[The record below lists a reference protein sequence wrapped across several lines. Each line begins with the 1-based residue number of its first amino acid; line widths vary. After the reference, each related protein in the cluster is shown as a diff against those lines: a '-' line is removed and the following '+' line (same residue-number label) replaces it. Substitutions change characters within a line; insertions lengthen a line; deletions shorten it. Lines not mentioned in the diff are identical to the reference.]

1 MTSPGTAPAE
11 PKLPDLPPD
20 LRDAYEVLAS
30 GTAQILP
37 ADGLAERLLTARK
50 QDRPLR
56 VKLGIDP
63 SGADLTLGHA
73 VVLRKLRQFQDFGHL
88 AVLVVG
94 GFTGQVGDPSGRTST
109 RVAQSAEE
117 VIANA
122 QGYFDQVMRIL
133 HPERT
138 EVVNNADWLGT
149 MSLAGILDYT
159 RQVTV
164 AQLLER
170 DDFSRRFQARQPI
183 SLSEF
188 IYPLLQGIDSVEI
201 RADLE
206 LGGTDQTFN
215 NLVGRELQR
224 SRGQD
229 PQAVLTVP
237 LLVGT
242 DGVEKMGK
250 SLGNYIGIAEPANDQ
265 FGKLMSVP
273 DAVVGMYARLCTA
286 LHPREVEQLE
296 AQVAAGGTAANRAK
310 RAMARAVV
318 ELYHGANAA
327 AAAEERFDAVFKRRE
342 VPQDVPEHPLPEG
355 DPLHLPALL
364 VGGGLSASTSAARR
378 DIDSGAVRIDG
389 EAVAPKAYDHPRA
402 ALVGRVLASG
412 KRKAVR
418 LVETA
423 G

>member
-1 MTSPGTAPAE
+1 MSSGPAPS
-11 PKLPDLPPD
+11 PDLPPH
-20 LRDAYEVLAS
+20 LRDQHRVLAA
-30 GTAQILP
+30 GAARILP
-37 ADGLAERLLTARK
+37 RDGLAERLLAADR

-73 VVLRKLRQFQDFGHL
+73 VVLRKLRQFQDFGHT

-109 RVAQSAEE
+109 RVAQSADD

-122 QGYFDQVMRIL
+122 RGYFDQVMKIL
-133 HPERT
+133 DRERT

-149 MSLAGILDYT
+149 MSLADILGYT
-159 RQVTV
+159 RLVTV

-170 DDFSRRFQARQPI
+170 DDFSRRFNARQPI

-188 IYPLLQGIDSVEI
+188 VYPLLQGIDSVEI
-201 RADLE
+201 RADIE

-229 PQAVLTVP
+229 PQVVLTVP
-237 LLVGT
+237 LLIGT

-250 SLGNYIGIAEPANDQ
+250 SLGNYIAIAEPAAEQ

-286 LHPREVEQLE
+286 LHPREVDELE
-296 AQVAAGGTAANRAK
+296 AQVAAGGAQANAAK
-310 RAMARAVV
+310 RAMARSVV
-318 ELYHGANAA
+318 ALYHGAEAA
-327 AAAEERFDAVFKRRE
+327 KEAEERFDAVFKRRE
-342 VPQDVPEHPLPEG
+342 VPDDV
-355 DPLHLPALL
+355 A
-364 VGGGLSASTSAARR
+364 
-378 DIDSGAVRIDG
+378 
-389 EAVAPKAYDHPRA
+389 
-402 ALVGRVLASG
+402 
-412 KRKAVR
+412 
-418 LVETA
+418 
-423 G
+423 